1 MSSVSCRDRYYN
13 YGSYLRSRGAD
24 KAVCELGSKIHK
36 NTVDIATNTAN
47 IATNTANIAINTA
60 NITDLSNIISN
71 YDVSF
76 TTVDIVATNLDV
88 SGDVNFTKNPIVTND
103 ASYNNRVLQCYSES
117 TSILNINVSTV
128 TPYAPAL
135 YDLSLNSIIYTD
147 LDPSA
152 QSVFTNNLAYIDFSN
167 NQPYFN
173 NSLMEVYVSAKLQ
186 FDNSQTKSISFVFDK
201 VGSSSQEIILD
212 TRSINQTGTPTSV
225 CFGPQMFA
233 FKDGDFTT
241 DISFIYDQWQVGIDI
256 CGGNPTGTVTFS
268 ENPRMII
275 KQKSI
280 V

>member
-24 KAVCELGSKIHK
+24 KAVCDLGAKIQK
-36 NTVDIATNTAN
+36 NTTN
-47 IATNTANIAINTA
+47 IATNTENIAINA
-60 NITDLSNIISN
+60 SNIADLSNIISN
-71 YDVSF
+71 YDISF
-76 TTVDIVATNLDV
+76 TTIDMIATNIDV

-103 ASYNNRVLQCYSES
+103 ASYNNRILQCYSES
-117 TSILNINVSTV
+117 TSILDINVSTT
-128 TPYAPAL
+128 TPYVPAL

-152 QSVFTNNLAYIDFSN
+152 QAVFTNNSSYIDFSN

-173 NSLMEVYVSAKLQ
+173 DSLMEVYVSAKLQ
-186 FDNSQTKSISFVFDK
+186 FDSAQTNSISFVFDK
-201 VGSSSQEIILD
+201 FGTSSKEIILD
-212 TRSINQTGTPTSV
+212 TRSISQTGTPTTI

-256 CGGNPTGTVTFS
+256 CGGNPSGTVTFF
-268 ENPRMII
+268 ENPRMTI

>member
-1 MSSVSCRDRYYN
+1 MSNVSCRDRYYN

-24 KAVCELGSKIHK
+24 KAVCELDKKIHK

-47 IATNTANIAINTA
+47 IAINTANIAINTA

-103 ASYNNRVLQCYSES
+103 VSYNNRVLQCYSES
-117 TSILNINVSTV
+117 TSILDISVSTI
-128 TPYAPAL
+128 TPYVPAL

-173 NSLMEVYVSAKLQ
+173 NSLLEVYVSAKLQ
-186 FDNSQTKSISFVFDK
+186 FDSVQTNSISFVFDK
-201 VGSSSQEIILD
+201 VGASIQEIILD
-212 TRSINQTGTPTSV
+212 TRSINQIGTPTTV

-233 FKDGDFTT
+233 FKDGDFST

-256 CGGNPTGTVTFS
+256 CGGNPSGTVTFT
-268 ENPRMII
+268 ENPRMTI

>member
-1 MSSVSCRDRYYN
+1 MSNVSCRDRYYN

-24 KAVCELGSKIHK
+24 KAVCELDKKIYK
-36 NTVDIATNTAN
+36 NTVDIAENTAN
-47 IATNTANIAINTA
+47 IEINKTN
-60 NITDLSNIISN
+60 LSNLISN

-88 SGDVNFTKNPIVTND
+88 SGDVNFRQNPIVTND

-117 TSILNINVSTV
+117 TSILDISVSTI
-128 TPYAPAL
+128 TPYVPAL
-135 YDLSLNSIIYTD
+135 YDLSLNSILYTD
-147 LDPSA
+147 LDASA

-173 NSLMEVYVSAKLQ
+173 DSLMEVYVSAKLQ
-186 FDNSQTKSISFVFDK
+186 FDSAQTKSISFVFDK
-201 VGSSSQEIILD
+201 VGTSSKEIILD
-212 TRSINQTGTPTSV
+212 TRSINQTGIPTTV

-233 FKDGDFTT
+233 FKNDDFTT

-256 CGGNPTGTVTFS
+256 CGGNPSGSITFS
-268 ENPRMII
+268 ENPRMTI

-280 V
+280 I